1 MPKRLKLY
9 ITFFFTIILF
19 YFFMCD
25 ELSFINT
32 MQKTLKPSKKKFQFP
47 RWMRKNFIPWKFSWW
62 VLAVETWTYINL
74 VIPKILF
81 ILVLWDHPMENF
93 LTIVTSWRRGEAGEG
108 GGVRVLRMP
117 FYVKSFWNCDTGL
130 QKNIFCFL
138 SNFEFRFSSPST
150 PVDQYFCS

>member
-32 MQKTLKPSKKKFQFP
+32 MQKILKPSKKKFQFP

-93 LTIVTSWRRGEAGEG
+93 LIIVTSWRRGEAGEARCG
-108 GGVRVLRMP
+108 GGGAAHAILCQ
-117 FYVKSFWNCDTGL
+117 N
-130 QKNIFCFL
+130 FL
-138 SNFEFRFSSPST
+138 KLWYWFAEK
-150 PVDQYFCS
+150 YFLLFI

>member
-1 MPKRLKLY
+1 MDEKKPHTLEVQLMR
-9 ITFFFTIILF
+9 ITGGN
-19 YFFMCD
+19 MNC
-25 ELSFINT
+25 
-32 MQKTLKPSKKKFQFP
+32 
-47 RWMRKNFIPWKFSWW
+47 
-62 VLAVETWTYINL
+62 INL

-93 LTIVTSWRRGEAGEG
+93 LIIVTSWRRGEAGEAGCG
-108 GGVRVLRMP
+108 GVLRMP
-117 FYVKSFWNCDTGL
+117 FYVKIFWNCDTGL